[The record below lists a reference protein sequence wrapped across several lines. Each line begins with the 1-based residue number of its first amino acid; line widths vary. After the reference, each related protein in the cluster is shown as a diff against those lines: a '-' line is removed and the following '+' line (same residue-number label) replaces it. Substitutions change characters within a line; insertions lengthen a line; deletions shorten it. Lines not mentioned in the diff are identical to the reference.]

1 MTLVVIALMNEL
13 KMKYFVE
20 RQASPGVLV
29 PECFLLAMAACS
41 CVSSLVSCS
50 PHFFYHAAPTM
61 VDFARGA
68 MMGCAH
74 LTGAASMSQRSFFDL
89 EEYSLVELEES
100 TQRLRAE
107 MAALPPVFTAWFC
120 NLEVP
125 RANSVERVVQACL
138 NCITDLLEAIEF
150 QPFEYILNSLG
161 QLLPNV
167 VQRERALMARQPES
181 TSEAS
186 GDSSDSSRIVVDGN
200 GEEWHMPP

>member
-1 MTLVVIALMNEL
+1 M
-13 KMKYFVE
+13 
-20 RQASPGVLV
+20 
-29 PECFLLAMAACS
+29 
-41 CVSSLVSCS
+41 
-50 PHFFYHAAPTM
+50 
-61 VDFARGA
+61 
-68 MMGCAH
+68 
-74 LTGAASMSQRSFFDL
+74 
-89 EEYSLVELEES
+89 
-100 TQRLRAE
+100 
-107 MAALPPVFTAWFC
+107 
-120 NLEVP
+120 
-125 RANSVERVVQACL
+125 ERVVQACL